1 MATYEYR
8 CAKDNSYVV
17 MTRSIDDRDK
27 SVPCPECNSDMS
39 RIYNAT
45 PVHFK
50 GSGFYSTGG

>member
-1 MATYEYR
+1 
-8 CAKDNSYVV
+8 